1 MDFCP
6 AAAAVRSRLIKQ
18 SGDAKRMVRNYF
30 VLTILQFVYSPSF
43 QLHCY
48 FRGYRAILDI
58 AAHRWIFAP
67 PQLPSARVCYKRAAT
82 QKEW

>member
-1 MDFCP
+1 
-6 AAAAVRSRLIKQ
+6 
-18 SGDAKRMVRNYF
+18 MVRIHRVF
-30 VLTILQFVYSPSF
+30 AILQFIHSPSF